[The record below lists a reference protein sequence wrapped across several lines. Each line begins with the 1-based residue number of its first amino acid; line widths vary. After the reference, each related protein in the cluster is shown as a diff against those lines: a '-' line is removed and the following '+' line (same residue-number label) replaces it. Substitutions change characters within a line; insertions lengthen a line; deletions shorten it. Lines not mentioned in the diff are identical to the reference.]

1 MNSRRLAAV
10 GVIAVLAL
18 LSSAQMPL
26 VAGGSEVISVSGEAE
41 LRVVPDEVLLSL
53 GVESFDKVLKTA
65 KAQNDAAIKRAIDV
79 ARGQG
84 VQPEHIQTDYIGIEP
99 KYERGDI
106 TRALLGYEVRK
117 TILIRLK
124 DIRKFED
131 LLTGALEAGVTHVH
145 GIEFRT
151 TDLRKHRDA
160 ARVLAIK
167 AAQEKAALL
176 ARESGRSLGKVQS
189 IGESN
194 YGYFS
199 SYGSWWGSRYNGGMA
214 QNVMQNV
221 GGMPL
226 ESDSTLAPGQISIRV
241 SVHASYA
248 LQ

>member
-18 LSSAQMPL
+18 FSSAQMPL
-26 VAGGSEVISVSGEAE
+26 AAGNEVISVSGEAE

-65 KAQNDAAIKRAIDV
+65 KTQNDAAIKRAIDV
-79 ARGQG
+79 ARSQG
-84 VQPEHIQTDYIGIEP
+84 VLPEHIQTDYIGIEP
-99 KYERGDI
+99 KYDRGDI

-117 TILIRLK
+117 SILIRLK

-131 LLTGALEAGVTHVH
+131 VLTGALEAGVTHVH

-176 ARESGRSLGKVQS
+176 ARESGRTVGKVQT
-189 IGESN
+189 IGEAN
-194 YGYFS
+194 YGYYS
-199 SYGSWWGSRYNGGMA
+199 SYGSWWGPRYNGGMT
-214 QNVMQNV
+214 QNSIQNV
-221 GGMPL
+221 GGMPV

-241 SVHASYA
+241 SVHASYV